1 VTGRLKRRPGCLGLL
16 GGASDGERP
25 PPRTEDSA
33 GGSEA
38 EWANPLLAG
47 PYKRAPSTARTRA
60 PSNTAPRFRPSLFF
74 SPTHRDRLNHL
85 PVALPTGEAGRS
97 SARQAPGP
105 RAGLGLPK
113 LGLAGLGA
121 NLRNA

>member
-1 VTGRLKRRPGCLGLL
+1 M
-16 GGASDGERP
+16 ARP
-25 PPRTEDSA
+25 PPRTEDSTD
-33 GGSEA
+33 GSEA
-38 EWANPLLAG
+38 ELANSI
-47 PYKRAPSTARTRA
+47 PYKKGPVHREDFQLS
-60 PSNTAPRFRPSLFF
+60 STAPRLRPSLFF
-74 SPTHRDRLNHL
+74 SPTHRDRLDHP

-121 NLRNA
+121 NL